1 MNAANDIAEFLA
13 SRRAK
18 ITPEQAGL
26 PSYGKR
32 RVPGLR
38 REEVASLAGV
48 SADYYRRLER
58 GQVSG
63 VSELVLEAL
72 ARALQLDD
80 AERTHLFDLARAAS
94 PVAPKRSRP
103 LKTRVRPVVQRLL
116 DQIEAPAIVS
126 TVHGDYLAANALG
139 RALYAPVFESPEQ
152 PANSGRFTFL
162 DPAAR
167 DFYPE
172 WERLASELVAAL
184 RSQAGR
190 NPYDRSLQDLI
201 GELSTRSDE
210 FRVRWAAHNVRFHRT
225 GTKRLHHPIVGELE
239 LSYET
244 LTLDADDGLRLAL
257 YTAEAGS
264 ASQQAL
270 DLLASWTATPEPAPR
285 PGERTTDDADD
296 DSCNDPCP
304 DAQQRRHD
312 ARPRPGRLPE
322 PARGDH
328 GRRRDGAARRLPADR
343 HRRRLRQRARG
354 RRGVRASGLDRSE
367 VFLETKLWI
376 SDYGYDETLHGFEKS
391 AGKLGVDQSTC
402 YSSTRR
408 CRPHSTARSRPT
420 GPPETLLADGRVA
433 RHRRQQLHG
442 RAPDARCSTAPTSC
456 RPSTRSRCTPTS
468 PSPTSRPSTPSCGIL
483 TQAWSPIG
491 GIPSTARAGEPPAAR

>member
-1 MNAANDIAEFLA
+1 MRGPVTGVPRGPPNDGANGLPSSHVSAANDIAEFLA

-18 ITPEQAGL
+18 ITPEQVGL
-26 PSYGKR
+26 PSYGMR

-63 VSELVLEAL
+63 VSELVLGAL

-80 AERTHLFDLARAAS
+80 AERTHLFDLARAAGRVGLVS
-94 PVAPKRSRP
+94 PKRSRP
-103 LKTRVRPVVQRLL
+103 PKTRVRPVVQRLL

-139 RALYAPVFESPEQ
+139 RALYAPVFDSPEQ

-167 DFYPE
+167 EFYPD
-172 WERLASELVAAL
+172 WERLASELVASL

-190 NPYDRSLQDLI
+190 NPYDRNLQDLI
-201 GELSTRSDE
+201 GELSMRSEE

-225 GTKRLHHPIVGELE
+225 GGKRLQHPIVGELE

-270 DLLASWTATPEPAPR
+270 DLLASWTATPDPSETR
-285 PGERTTDDADD
+285 LSAD
-296 DSCNDPCP
+296 
-304 DAQQRRHD
+304 
-312 ARPRPGRLPE
+312 
-322 PARGDH
+322 
-328 GRRRDGAARRLPADR
+328 
-343 HRRRLRQRARG
+343 
-354 RRGVRASGLDRSE
+354 
-367 VFLETKLWI
+367 T
-376 SDYGYDETLHGFEKS
+376 
-391 AGKLGVDQSTC
+391 GK
-402 YSSTRR
+402 R
-408 CRPHSTARSRPT
+408 
-420 GPPETLLADGRVA
+420 
-433 RHRRQQLHG
+433 
-442 RAPDARCSTAPTSC
+442 
-456 RPSTRSRCTPTS
+456 
-468 PSPTSRPSTPSCGIL
+468 
-483 TQAWSPIG
+483 
-491 GIPSTARAGEPPAAR
+491 

>member
-1 MNAANDIAEFLA
+1 VVAVDAANDIAEFLV

-18 ITPEQAGL
+18 ITPELAGL

-72 ARALQLDD
+72 AQALQLDD
-80 AERTHLFDLARAAS
+80 AERAHLFDLARAAS
-94 PVAPKRSRP
+94 SIAPRRPRPPKKR
-103 LKTRVRPVVQRLL
+103 LRPVVARLL
-116 DQIEAPAIVS
+116 EQIEAPAIVS
-126 TVHGDYLAANALG
+126 TVYGDYLAANPLG
-139 RALYAPVFESPEQ
+139 RALYAPVFDSPEQ
-152 PANSGRFTFL
+152 PTNSGRFTFL

-167 DFYPE
+167 EFYPD
-172 WERLASELVAAL
+172 WERLASELVASL

-201 GELSTRSDE
+201 GELSTRSEE

-225 GTKRLHHPIVGELE
+225 GSKRLHHPIVGALE

-270 DLLASWTATPEPAPR
+270 DLLASWSASPA
-285 PGERTTDDADD
+285 GHE
-296 DSCNDPCP
+296 
-304 DAQQRRHD
+304 
-312 ARPRPGRLPE
+312 
-322 PARGDH
+322 
-328 GRRRDGAARRLPADR
+328 
-343 HRRRLRQRARG
+343 
-354 RRGVRASGLDRSE
+354 
-367 VFLETKLWI
+367 
-376 SDYGYDETLHGFEKS
+376 
-391 AGKLGVDQSTC
+391 
-402 YSSTRR
+402 
-408 CRPHSTARSRPT
+408 SR
-420 GPPETLLADGRVA
+420 
-433 RHRRQQLHG
+433 
-442 RAPDARCSTAPTSC
+442 
-456 RPSTRSRCTPTS
+456 
-468 PSPTSRPSTPSCGIL
+468 
-483 TQAWSPIG
+483 
-491 GIPSTARAGEPPAAR
+491 